1 MFARAYLRKMKAELL
16 AILEFFRWHF
26 VLLVYAVWK
35 ICAVNSEEKMMKVV
49 IEFDL
54 PEGQA
59 IPDTADIVRLTDP
72 DWLASWWHISDVMDS
87 FNSEEDH
94 EGLNLTEEEGR
105 EVLRRLDKYH
115 DCEIGIN
122 WEVIQNYSEDIIN
135 EREEK

>member
-1 MFARAYLRKMKAELL
+1 
-16 AILEFFRWHF
+16 
-26 VLLVYAVWK
+26 
-35 ICAVNSEEKMMKVV
+35 MKVV